1 MLPII
6 TMITE
11 LPTLFFALSSSFLPM
26 LMLTNAQQPSPTMT
40 AIASATTVSGNTT
53 VLAALPNEPKY
64 EAFAIKIWSTML
76 YNAPTSSEI
85 MHGRA
90 YFLISHPMRSVPRFK
105 LDFLSIFL
113 PF

>member
-1 MLPII
+1 
-6 TMITE
+6 
-11 LPTLFFALSSSFLPM
+11 
-26 LMLTNAQQPSPTMT
+26 
-40 AIASATTVSGNTT
+40 
-53 VLAALPNEPKY
+53 
-64 EAFAIKIWSTML
+64 ML

-90 YFLISHPMRSVPRFK
+90 YFLISPPMRSVPRFK